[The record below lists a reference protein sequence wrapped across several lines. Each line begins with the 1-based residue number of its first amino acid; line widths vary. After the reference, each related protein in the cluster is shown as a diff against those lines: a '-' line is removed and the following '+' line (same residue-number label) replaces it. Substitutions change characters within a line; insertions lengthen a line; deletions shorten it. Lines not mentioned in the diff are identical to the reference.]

1 MFSKLEGHFSFC
13 ASKRK
18 VPGEGLK
25 NSDGIPPSHKAMEV
39 RVGEVGKNRCH
50 LSQVRLGDADQC
62 ETLGRI
68 AIEIGRRYR
77 ETVS

>member
-50 LSQVRLGDADQC
+50 LSQVRLSTFIRNRTFYILITQS
-62 ETLGRI
+62 ELP
-68 AIEIGRRYR
+68 
-77 ETVS
+77 VNP